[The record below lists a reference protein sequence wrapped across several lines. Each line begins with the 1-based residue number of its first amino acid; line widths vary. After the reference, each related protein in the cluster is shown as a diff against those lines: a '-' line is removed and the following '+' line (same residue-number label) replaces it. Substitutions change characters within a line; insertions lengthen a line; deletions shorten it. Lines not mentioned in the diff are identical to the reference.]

1 MRTSK
6 TAELTKEFEN
16 NNFNYPITW
25 DSLGV
30 IKVEGETKLS
40 KSNKVF
46 LLDESDSI
54 LVVGNPIYND
64 KIYSLYKR
72 ILKSNANEEL
82 ITSNSK
88 NVELCTN
95 PFHAIGVVP
104 PGSHNSEEFI
114 LENRTEDT
122 LFIEEILKSCNCI
135 DIKAESDTIPRNE
148 KTKIELSFRA
158 DSLPGSFEYVVVI
171 VFNNKTNQ
179 ALRIQGFIND

>member
-1 MRTSK
+1 M
-6 TAELTKEFEN
+6 
-16 NNFNYPITW
+16 
-25 DSLGV
+25 GV

-40 KSNKVF
+40 KANKVF

-54 LVVGNPIYND
+54 LIVGNPIYNN
-64 KIYSLYKR
+64 KLYSLYKR

-82 ITSNSK
+82 KTSNSK

-95 PFHAIGVVP
+95 PFRAIGVVP

-122 LFIEEILKSCNCI
+122 LFIQEILKSCSCI
-135 DIKAESDTIPRNE
+135 DIKAEYDTIPRNE

-158 DSLPGSFEYVVVI
+158 DSLPGPFEYVVVI

-179 ALRIQGFIND
+179 TLRIQGFIND